1 MNGFAGRKAFILLV
15 LVGLLIFIVLF
26 AYSSLNLKNI
36 DYGYRLQELNQ
47 KERRLR
53 EEIDRLKAEK
63 AQLFNLERVERI
75 AREELGYDYPQP
87 GQVIQYDEGNH
98 AR

>member
-1 MNGFAGRKAFILLV
+1 MNGLAGKKAFLLLILT
-15 LVGLLIFIVLF
+15 GLLIFIVLF

-63 AQLFNLERVERI
+63 AKLFNLERVERI
-75 AREELGYDYPQP
+75 AREKLGYEYPQS
-87 GQVIQYDEGNH
+87 GQVIQYRDGDH